1 MAETGPSRRGMIGG
15 VVGATM
21 AGGLGLSANRA
32 LGSAMIGPGVAT
44 RLPSDHP
51 IYAPPS
57 NLKAVADLYRRMTV
71 PIMVDGK
78 GPFPFIVDTGANQ
91 SVISQELVTA
101 LGLAVGASEPL
112 NGVAGVQNVQTTVTN
127 LGVGGRNESGV
138 VLSIL
143 PAAAIG
149 GTGML
154 GLDHLEGCELTLD
167 FLAAV
172 LRIDPAPVRR
182 SREPG
187 EIDVRARRRAG
198 QLIVVDADIAGIPL
212 VAFLDSGAQS
222 TIGNLALYEKAAKRN
237 VANRWVQTPI
247 ISVTGQTILAQMADL
262 PHLRIGGLGL
272 PDWPVA
278 FADLH
283 TFQMW
288 DMVSQPAILIGVDVL
303 SRFESVSL
311 DFAHN
316 WVRFR
321 PPRDPYQS
329 Y

>member
-1 MAETGPSRRGMIGG
+1 MTKSGPSRRGIIESA
-15 VVGATM
+15 VGAGVI
-21 AGGLGLSANRA
+21 GGLGLSADPA
-32 LGSAMIGPGVAT
+32 LGSAMIGPGVAS
-44 RLPSDHP
+44 RLPSSQP
-51 IYAPPS
+51 TYLPPS

-71 PIMVDGK
+71 PIMVGGK

-91 SVISQELVTA
+91 SVISQELAAT
-101 LGLAVGASEPL
+101 LGLTVGASEPL
-112 NGVAGVQNVQTTVTN
+112 NGVAGVQNVLTTVTS
-127 LGVGGRNESGV
+127 LGVGGRTESGV

-167 FLAAV
+167 FLGAV
-172 LRIDPAPVRR
+172 LRVDTAPVRR
-182 SREPG
+182 PRESG
-187 EIDVRARRRAG
+187 EIDVKARRRAG

-212 VAFLDSGAQS
+212 IAFLDSGAQS
-222 TIGNLALYEKAAKRN
+222 TIGNIALYEKAARRN
-237 VANRWVQTPI
+237 VANRWVKTPI

-262 PHLRIGGLGL
+262 PNLRIGGLRL

-288 DMVSQPAILIGVDVL
+288 DMVAEPAILIGVDIL

-321 PPRDPYQS
+321 PPREPYQT